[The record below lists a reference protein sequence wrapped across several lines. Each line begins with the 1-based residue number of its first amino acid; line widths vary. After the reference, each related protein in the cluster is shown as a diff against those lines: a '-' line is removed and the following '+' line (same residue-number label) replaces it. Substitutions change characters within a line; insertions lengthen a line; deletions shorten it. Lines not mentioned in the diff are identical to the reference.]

1 MHCTSTTILTKIDEI
16 MRHMY
21 LKRKNNLDFF
31 ILNGGKLFTESTY
44 IMKMFS
50 FHSMVDGFEAEVCFI
65 LLVNV
70 TQGVRNIEL
79 KTL

>member
-1 MHCTSTTILTKIDEI
+1 MIKVVLVFAIFNSFYSQKFSIFRERSTTA
-16 MRHMY
+16 
-21 LKRKNNLDFF
+21 NSA
-31 ILNGGKLFTESTY
+31 ST
-44 IMKMFS
+44 KMFS

-65 LLVNV
+65 LLANV